1 MKPGEA
7 VLHSCGVSHFPN
19 VLQRVGARK
28 VDGRASISRRGLLT
42 AAVAAADTHAI
53 GHPACI
59 FPTLEIVFLKLS
71 KFGIFKPTLNGGSN
85 TGAVLTLHTLSDTT
99 LLVLS
104 RKHLIL
110 GMFQKHGRLYQLL
123 TRVSPLLAQ
132 EMV

>member
-59 FPTLEIVFLKLS
+59 FPTLEIVFLKFLKLYFS
-71 KFGIFKPTLNGGSN
+71 NALN
-85 TGAVLTLHTLSDTT
+85 
-99 LLVLS
+99 
-104 RKHLIL
+104 L
-110 GMFQKHGRLYQLL
+110 GFLNQY
-123 TRVSPLLAQ
+123 
-132 EMV
+132 

>member
-7 VLHSCGVSHFPN
+7 VLHSCVVSHFPS

-59 FPTLEIVFLKLS
+59 FPTLEIVFLKFLKLYFS
-71 KFGIFKPTLNGGSN
+71 NALN
-85 TGAVLTLHTLSDTT
+85 
-99 LLVLS
+99 
-104 RKHLIL
+104 L
-110 GMFQKHGRLYQLL
+110 GFLNQY
-123 TRVSPLLAQ
+123 
-132 EMV
+132 